1 MPQIRLLNTI
11 SNYNRFFRSM
21 IKNQLELKK
30 KGMNRSRELTRSRT
44 PNRSGTHS
52 RFRAHRSR
60 THSRSRAMSRPREN
74 NTTNHTNNTTNH
86 TRKVYEQLKQLQ
98 IQQKAKT
105 QSIIMA
111 EKKASKQAKASMT
124 TRLGSQI

>member
-1 MPQIRLLNTI
+1 MPQIRPQPLNTI

-21 IKNQLELKK
+21 IKNQLQKK
-30 KGMNRSRELTRSRT
+30 SMSRTRELTRSRT

-74 NTTNHTNNTTNH
+74 NTTNHTK
-86 TRKVYEQLKQLQ
+86 KVYKQLIQLQ
-98 IQQKAKT
+98 IQKKAKNQT
-105 QSIIMA
+105 NRMA
-111 EKKASKQAKASMT
+111 AKKHPKEPTLRQD
-124 TRLGSQI
+124 